1 MRIQL
6 NLATR
11 PFVEL
16 GPLYMRL
23 RILIILLAVIAV
35 PLWILMAS
43 EKRKASEAQAQLTA
57 VEQKIQAIESQRQ
70 AFQAQMR
77 QPKNAAV
84 LSQSQ
89 FLNQMFASKAFSW
102 TAVMMDLENVLPSGV
117 QVMNIDPVI
126 TRDGKVTIRLRVSG
140 AHDRGVDLVRN
151 LEHSHRFLAP
161 RLARETAESNQN
173 GRPVEQ
179 VSAVSNVN
187 FDLLAEYNPLPETV
201 EKPARAGQKSGGP
214 AGSKRRPKAA
224 PSTAGKAA
232 TGAAAGKASRKP
244 RAAKVGAP

>member
-16 GPLYMRL
+16 GPLYLRL

-35 PLWILMAS
+35 PLWILLAT
-43 EKRKASEAQAQLTA
+43 EKHKASEAQARLNA
-57 VEQKIQAIESQRQ
+57 VAHRIQAIESQKQ

-77 QPKNAAV
+77 EPKNAAV

-89 FLNQMFASKAFSW
+89 FLNQMFARKAFSW
-102 TAVMMDLENVLPSGV
+102 TAVMMDLENVLPGGV
-117 QVMNIDPVI
+117 QVMNIDPVVS
-126 TRDGKVTIRLRVSG
+126 RDGKVTIRLRVSG

-161 RLARETAESNQN
+161 RLARETAETNQN

-179 VSAVSNVN
+179 VSATSNVN
-187 FDLLAEYNPLPETV
+187 FDLLAEYNPLPDTAEN
-201 EKPARAGQKSGGP
+201 PAATGHKDGGP
-214 AGSKRRPKAA
+214 AGTKRPKAA
-224 PSTAGKAA
+224 PG
-232 TGAAAGKASRKP
+232 AAGKASRKP
-244 RAAKVGAP
+244 RPGKVGAP

>member
-6 NLATR
+6 NLASR

-35 PLWILMAS
+35 PLWILLAA
-43 EKRKASEAQAQLTA
+43 EKHKASEAQARLNA
-57 VEQKIQAIESQRQ
+57 VQQKIQAIESQRQ
-70 AFQAQMR
+70 SFQAQMQ

-89 FLNQMFASKAFSW
+89 FLNRVFANKAFSW

-117 QVMNIDPVI
+117 QVMNIDPVPS
-126 TRDGKVTIRLRVSG
+126 RDGKVTIRLRVSG

-173 GRPVEQ
+173 GRAVEQ
-179 VSAVSNVN
+179 VSATSNVN
-187 FDLLAEYNPLPETV
+187 FDLLAEYNPLPEPAG
-201 EKPARAGQKSGGP
+201 KPATAGQKNASP
-214 AGSKRRPKAA
+214 ARSKHSKIA
-224 PSTAGKAA
+224 PS
-232 TGAAAGKASRKP
+232 AAGKARHKP
-244 RAAKVGAP
+244 QAGKVGAP

>member
-6 NLATR
+6 NLASR

-16 GPLYMRL
+16 GPLYLRL
-23 RILIILLAVIAV
+23 RILIILLAVVAV
-35 PLWILMAS
+35 PLWLLLAT
-43 EKRKASEAQAQLTA
+43 EKRKASEAHARLAA
-57 VEQKIQAIESQRQ
+57 VEQKIQAIEAQKL

-77 QPKNAAV
+77 EPKNASV

-89 FLNQMFASKAFSW
+89 FLNQMFARKAFSW

-117 QVMNIDPVI
+117 QVMNIDPVVS
-126 TRDGKVTIRLRVSG
+126 RDGKVTIRLRVSG

-179 VSAVSNVN
+179 PSAMSNVN
-187 FDLLAEYNPLPETV
+187 FDLLAEYNPLPETA
-201 EKPARAGQKSGGP
+201 EKPAGAGQKNGSP

-224 PSTAGKAA
+224 PN
-232 TGAAAGKASRKP
+232 AAGKASRKP
-244 RAAKVGAP
+244 RPAKVGAP